1 MLEEAGI
8 YFIVLP
14 DHIPCTHIP
23 LCIWLRAV
31 LTRVSDD
38 DAAKVRWL
46 AVVALPLA
54 TSRNVEERVAMV
66 MVKIDA
72 DK

>member
-1 MLEEAGI
+1 
-8 YFIVLP
+8 
-14 DHIPCTHIP
+14 
-23 LCIWLRAV
+23 LRAV